1 MALDVITLVVLA
13 AVAIVVLFLVF
24 TYNSLVTLRNRID
37 NAWSQIDVQLKLR
50 YDLVPNLVET
60 VKGYARH
67 EREVFENV
75 TKARSAMMSAKT
87 VGEKAKADNM
97 LAGALKTLFAV
108 AEAYPQLRA
117 NENFLHLQEELSGI
131 ENKIAYSR
139 RFYNDSVLE
148 FNTKIQLFPSNV
160 VAGTMGFKEREY
172 FKTEGAEAEPVKV
185 KF

>member
-1 MALDVITLVVLA
+1 MSLLLYGIIAVV
-13 AVAIVVLFLVF
+13 VIVVLWLLF
-24 TYNSLVTLRNRID
+24 TYNGLVTLRNRIE

-60 VKGYARH
+60 IKGYAKH

-75 TKARSAMMSAKT
+75 TKARASMMGAKT

-97 LAGALKTLFAV
+97 LTGALKTLFAV
-108 AEAYPQLRA
+108 AEAYPTLRA
-117 NENFLHLQEELSGI
+117 NENFLRLQEELSGI

-148 FNTKIQLFPSNV
+148 FNTSIQVMPGAL
-160 VAGTMGFKEREY
+160 VAGPLGFKAEEY
-172 FKTEGAEAEPVKV
+172 FKTEGEGEREPVKV